1 MTNWTCRDGG
11 RCGIGGYCDDC
22 WNIEKYSEKD
32 LTDEKLEL
40 LDKVEKRI
48 LCLCRIDSNGDTV
61 VDAFR
66 IRKAIDLLKSE
77 IENE

>member
-32 LTDEKLEL
+32 LIDEKLKLLDEL
-40 LDKVEKRI
+40 LNRI
-48 LCLCRIDSNGDTV
+48 SAAPMDIYE
-61 VDAFR
+61 
-66 IRKAIDLLKSE
+66 AICKLKSE